1 MGVRPRRR
9 GVLPAVLLLISTLT
23 VAGCGGGSGDSS
35 PKLVSADAGIDALV
49 AAAKKEGSITV
60 YSAQGLDALNNLAAA
75 FEKQYPGIDVKP
87 VRGVDGDLSVKVET
101 EFQTGKGIADMF
113 VTASLPWV
121 QTEAKAGWFLPPT
134 GPELTGKGKY
144 NASQYVHDGNY
155 FETNAAVLT
164 FGWNAKLYPK
174 GLTDYP
180 DLLDPALA
188 GGKIG
193 VVQPTAASLVDFYL
207 WLEETYGA
215 DYVTKLAAQKP
226 RIYPSSL
233 PMGEALASGE
243 IAAGSFVAP
252 IALVPAKAKGA
263 PIDFKMPPKG
273 AWGARYYGMVL
284 KTSPHPNA
292 AQLFANFMVTAQGQE
307 LITPSAGSVLPG
319 IPGTLITNDKV
330 RVQDPAKLTPAVV
343 TAYEKKWKSLFQ

>member
-1 MGVRPRRR
+1 MGAHPRRR
-9 GVLPAVLLLISTLT
+9 GGLPLALLLITTLT
-23 VAGCGGGSGDSS
+23 VAGCGGGSDDSS
-35 PKLVSADAGIDALV
+35 TNLVSADAGIDALV
-49 AAAKKEGSITV
+49 AAAKKEGKVTV

-75 FEKQYPGIDVKP
+75 FEKEYPGIDVEP

-121 QTEAKAGWFLPPT
+121 QSQAKAGKFLAPT

-144 NASQYVHDGNY
+144 NVAEYVHDGTY

-164 FGWNAKLYPK
+164 FGWNTKLYPQ

-180 DLLDPALA
+180 DLLNPALA

-193 VVQPTAASLVDFYL
+193 VIEPTAASIVDFYL
-207 WLEETYGA
+207 WLEETYGP

-263 PIDFKMPPKG
+263 PVDFKMPPSG

-284 KTSPHPNA
+284 KTGPHPNA
-292 AQLFANFMVTAQGQE
+292 AQLFANYMVTAKGQE
-307 LITPSAGSVLPG
+307 LITPSAGSVLPD

-330 RVQDPAKLTPAVV
+330 RVQDPAKLTPDIV
-343 TAYEKKWKSLFQ
+343 TAYQKKWKSLFQ

>member
-1 MGVRPRRR
+1 MGANPRRR
-9 GVLPAVLLLISTLT
+9 GGLPVVLLLITTLM
-23 VAGCGGGSGDSS
+23 VAGCGGGNDDNSAD
-35 PKLVSADAGIDALV
+35 LVSADAGIDALV
-49 AAAKKEGSITV
+49 TAAKKEGKITI

-75 FEKQYPGIDVKP
+75 FEKEYPGIDVET

-101 EFQTGKGIADMF
+101 EFQTGKGIADMY
-113 VTASLPWV
+113 VNASLSWV
-121 QTEAKAGWFLPPT
+121 EAQAKAGRFLAPT
-134 GPELTGKGKY
+134 GPELTGKGTYDVK
-144 NASQYVHDGNY
+144 QYVHEGNF

-164 FGWNAKLYPK
+164 FGWNTKLYPK

-188 GGKIG
+188 GKVG
-193 VVQPTAASLVDFYL
+193 VIEPTAPSIVDFYL

-233 PMGEALASGE
+233 PMGEAMASGE

-263 PIDFKMPPKG
+263 PVDFKMPPSG
-273 AWGARYYGMVL
+273 AWGSRYYGMVL
-284 KTSPHPNA
+284 KTGPHPNA
-292 AQLFANFMVTAQGQE
+292 AQLFANFMVTEKGQE
-307 LITPSAGSVLPG
+307 LITPSAGSVLPNV
-319 IPGTLITNDKV
+319 PGTLITNDKV
-330 RVQDPAKLTPAVV
+330 RVQDPSKLTPDAVA
-343 TAYEKKWKSLFQ
+343 AYQKKWKSLFQ

>member
-1 MGVRPRRR
+1 MGANPRRR
-9 GVLPAVLLLISTLT
+9 GGLPVVLLLITTLM
-23 VAGCGGGSGDSS
+23 VAGCGGGNDDNSAD
-35 PKLVSADAGIDALV
+35 LVSADAGIDALV
-49 AAAKKEGSITV
+49 TAAKKEGKITI

-75 FEKQYPGIDVKP
+75 FEKEYPGIDVET

-101 EFQTGKGIADMF
+101 EFQTGKGIADMY
-113 VTASLPWV
+113 VNASLSWV
-121 QTEAKAGWFLPPT
+121 EAQAKAGRFLAPT
-134 GPELTGKGKY
+134 GPELTGKGTYDVK
-144 NASQYVHDGNY
+144 QYVHEGNF

-164 FGWNAKLYPK
+164 FGWNTKLYPK

-188 GGKIG
+188 GKVG
-193 VVQPTAASLVDFYL
+193 VIEPTAPSIVDFYL

-233 PMGEALASGE
+233 PMGEAMSSGE

-263 PIDFKMPPKG
+263 PVDFKMPPSG
-273 AWGARYYGMVL
+273 AWGSRYYGMVL
-284 KTSPHPNA
+284 KTGPHPNA
-292 AQLFANFMVTAQGQE
+292 AQLFANFMVTEKGQE
-307 LITPSAGSVLPG
+307 LITPSAGSVLPNV
-319 IPGTLITNDKV
+319 PGTLITNDKV
-330 RVQDPAKLTPAVV
+330 RVQDPSKLTPDAVA
-343 TAYEKKWKSLFQ
+343 AYQKKWKSLFQ

>member
-1 MGVRPRRR
+1 M
-9 GVLPAVLLLISTLT
+9 T
-23 VAGCGGGSGDSS
+23 VAACGGGSGDKS
-35 PKLVSADAGIDALV
+35 KNLVSADAGIDALI
-49 AAAKKEGSITV
+49 AAAKKEGKVTV

-75 FEKQYPGIDVKP
+75 FKKEYPGIEVDV
-87 VRGVDGDLSVKVET
+87 VRGVDGDLSTKVET

-121 QTEAKAGWFLPPT
+121 QTEAKAGWFLAPT
-134 GPELTGKGKY
+134 GPELTGKGAYDVAK
-144 NASQYVHDGNY
+144 YVHQGNY

-164 FGWNAKLYPK
+164 FGWNTKLYSK

-180 DLLDPALA
+180 GLLDPALA

-193 VVQPTAASLVDFYL
+193 VIQPTAASIVDFYL
-207 WLEETYGA
+207 WLEQTYGA

-252 IALVPAKAKGA
+252 IALDPAKAKGA
-263 PIDFKMPPKG
+263 PIDYKMPPSG

-284 KTSPHPNA
+284 KTGPHPNA

-307 LITPSAGSVLPG
+307 LITPSAGSVLPN

-330 RVQDPAKLTPAVV
+330 RVQDPSKLTPDIV
-343 TAYEKKWKSLFQ
+343 TAYQKKWKSMFQQ

>member
-1 MGVRPRRR
+1 MGAHPRRR
-9 GVLPAVLLLISTLT
+9 GRLPFVLLLITTLT
-23 VAGCGGGSGDSS
+23 VAGCGGGSDDKSAD
-35 PKLVSADAGIDALV
+35 LVAADAGIDALV
-49 AAAKKEGSITV
+49 AAAKKEGKVTV
-60 YSAQGLDALNNLAAA
+60 YSAQGLDALNNLSAA
-75 FEKQYPGIDVKP
+75 FEKEYPGIDVEP
-87 VRGVDGDLSVKVET
+87 IRGVDGELSVKVET
-101 EFQTGKGIADMF
+101 EIQTGKGIADLF

-121 QTEAKAGWFLPPT
+121 QAQAKAGQFLAPT
-134 GPELTGKGKY
+134 GPELTGKGTYDVK
-144 NASQYVHDGNY
+144 QYVHEGNY

-164 FGWNAKLYPK
+164 FGWNTKLYPK

-180 DLLDPALA
+180 DLLDPSLA

-193 VVQPTAASLVDFYL
+193 VIEPTAASIVDFYL
-207 WLEETYGA
+207 WLEEAYGA

-263 PIDFKMPPKG
+263 PIDFKMPPSG
-273 AWGARYYGMVL
+273 AWGARYYGCVL
-284 KTSPHPNA
+284 KSGPHPNA
-292 AQLFANFMVTAQGQE
+292 AQLFANYMVTAKGQE
-307 LITPSAGSVLPG
+307 LITPSAGSVLPN

-330 RVQDPAKLTPAVV
+330 RVQDPAKLTPDVV
-343 TAYEKKWKSLFQ
+343 TAYQKKWKSMFQ

>member
-1 MGVRPRRR
+1 M
-9 GVLPAVLLLISTLT
+9 T
-23 VAGCGGGSGDSS
+23 VAACGGSGDKS
-35 PKLVSADAGIDALV
+35 KNLVSADAGIDALV
-49 AAAKKEGSITV
+49 AAAKKEGKVTI

-75 FEKQYPGIDVKP
+75 FKKEYPGIDVDV
-87 VRGVDGDLSVKVET
+87 VRGVDGDLGTKVET
-101 EFQTGKGIADMF
+101 EFQTGKGIADLY
-113 VTASLPWV
+113 VSASLPWV
-121 QTEAKAGWFLPPT
+121 QSEAKAGKFLAPT
-134 GPELTGKGKY
+134 GPELTGKGAYDVKK
-144 NASQYVHDGNY
+144 YVHDGNY
-155 FETNAAVLT
+155 FETNSAVLT
-164 FGWNAKLYPK
+164 FGWNTKLYPK

-215 DYVTKLAAQKP
+215 DFVTKLAAQKP

-252 IALVPAKAKGA
+252 IALDPAKAKGA
-263 PIDFKMPPKG
+263 PIAYKMPPSG

-284 KTSPHPNA
+284 TTAPHPNA
-292 AQLFANFMVTAQGQE
+292 AQLLANFMVTEKGQE
-307 LITPSAGSVLPG
+307 LITPAAGSVLPNV
-319 IPGTLITNDKV
+319 PGTLITNDKV
-330 RVQDPAKLTPAVV
+330 RVQAIVAL
-343 TAYEKKWKSLFQ
+343 LN

>member
-1 MGVRPRRR
+1 MGANPRRR
-9 GVLPAVLLLISTLT
+9 EGLPVVLLLITTLM
-23 VAGCGGGSGDSS
+23 VAGCGGGNDDNSAD
-35 PKLVSADAGIDALV
+35 LVSADAGIDALV
-49 AAAKKEGSITV
+49 TAAKKEGKITI

-75 FEKQYPGIDVKP
+75 FEKEYPGIDVET

-101 EFQTGKGIADMF
+101 EFQTGKGIADMY
-113 VTASLPWV
+113 VNASLSWV
-121 QTEAKAGWFLPPT
+121 EAQAKAGRFLAPT
-134 GPELTGKGKY
+134 GPELTGKGTYDVK
-144 NASQYVHDGNY
+144 QYVHEGNF

-164 FGWNAKLYPK
+164 FGWNTKLYPK

-188 GGKIG
+188 GKVG
-193 VVQPTAASLVDFYL
+193 VIEPTAPSIVDFYL

-233 PMGEALASGE
+233 PMGEAMSSGE

-263 PIDFKMPPKG
+263 PVDFKMPPSG
-273 AWGARYYGMVL
+273 AWGSRYYGMVL
-284 KTSPHPNA
+284 KTGPHPNA
-292 AQLFANFMVTAQGQE
+292 AQLFANFMVTEKGQE
-307 LITPSAGSVLPG
+307 LITPSAGSVLPNV
-319 IPGTLITNDKV
+319 PGTLITNDKV
-330 RVQDPAKLTPAVV
+330 RVQDPSKLTPDAVA
-343 TAYEKKWKSLFQ
+343 AYQKKWKSLFQ

>member
-1 MGVRPRRR
+1 MGANPRRR
-9 GVLPAVLLLISTLT
+9 GGLPVVLLLITTLM
-23 VAGCGGGSGDSS
+23 VAGCGGGNDDSS
-35 PKLVSADAGIDALV
+35 ADLVSADAGIDALV
-49 AAAKKEGSITV
+49 TAAKKEGKITI

-75 FEKQYPGIDVKP
+75 FEEEYPGIDVET

-101 EFQTGKGIADMF
+101 EFQTGKGIADMY
-113 VTASLPWV
+113 VNASLSWV
-121 QTEAKAGWFLPPT
+121 EAQAKAGRFLAPT
-134 GPELTGKGKY
+134 GPELTGKGTYDVK
-144 NASQYVHDGNY
+144 QYVHEGNF

-164 FGWNAKLYPK
+164 FGWNTKLYPK

-188 GGKIG
+188 GKVG
-193 VVQPTAASLVDFYL
+193 VIEPTAPSIVDFYL

-233 PMGEALASGE
+233 PMGEAMSSGE

-263 PIDFKMPPKG
+263 PVDFKMPPSG
-273 AWGARYYGMVL
+273 AWGSRYYGMVL
-284 KTSPHPNA
+284 KTGPHPNA
-292 AQLFANFMVTAQGQE
+292 AQLFANFMVTAKGQE
-307 LITPSAGSVLPG
+307 LITPSAGSVLPNV
-319 IPGTLITNDKV
+319 PGTLITNDKV
-330 RVQDPAKLTPAVV
+330 RVQDPSKLTPDAVA
-343 TAYEKKWKSLFQ
+343 AYQKKWKSLFQ

>member
-1 MGVRPRRR
+1 MGANPRRR
-9 GVLPAVLLLISTLT
+9 GGLPVVLLLITTLM
-23 VAGCGGGSGDSS
+23 VAGCGGGNDDTSAD
-35 PKLVSADAGIDALV
+35 LVSADAGIDALV
-49 AAAKKEGSITV
+49 TAAKKEGKITI

-75 FEKQYPGIDVKP
+75 FEKEYPGIDVET

-101 EFQTGKGIADMF
+101 EFQTGKGIADMY
-113 VTASLPWV
+113 VNASLSWV
-121 QTEAKAGWFLPPT
+121 EAQAKAGRFLAPT
-134 GPELTGKGKY
+134 GPELTGKGTYDVK
-144 NASQYVHDGNY
+144 QYVHEGNF

-164 FGWNAKLYPK
+164 FGWNTKLYPK

-188 GGKIG
+188 GKVG
-193 VVQPTAASLVDFYL
+193 VIEPSAPSIVDFYL

-233 PMGEALASGE
+233 PMGEAMSSGE

-263 PIDFKMPPKG
+263 PVDFKMPPSG
-273 AWGARYYGMVL
+273 AWGSRYYGMVL
-284 KTSPHPNA
+284 KTGPHPNA
-292 AQLFANFMVTAQGQE
+292 AQLFANFMVTEKGQE
-307 LITPSAGSVLPG
+307 LITPSAGSVLPNV
-319 IPGTLITNDKV
+319 PGTLITNDKV
-330 RVQDPAKLTPAVV
+330 RVQDPSKLTPDAVA
-343 TAYEKKWKSLFQ
+343 AYQKKWKSLFQ